1 MSDQSDRELPR
12 PPESRQVHHHTLDS
26 DQLEQLINH
35 PVTSDES
42 TNTLP
47 PNPGTLRNLV
57 RRLSSPSASGS
68 GGSGG
73 GYGKWSSVFYLYGD
87 ERRAI
92 RKAVRRNEEFIAA
105 AFTDS
110 DDGDNPFAQA
120 WPEEKYQ
127 ILCEEWEYH
136 RRKVAK
142 ERNKDTLP
150 DDFFQ
155 RLSPK
160 KRALLQVLLD
170 ADGEWVRGVDIRQQM
185 REDYDLDVPDK
196 SGAIAIHLS
205 HYTQWYSEEFRR
217 NLIPGRWVD
226 GSHNHAEFRI
236 GDKYEDELRE
246 WFDKS
251 D

>member
-1 MSDQSDRELPR
+1 MTASSDRDLPR
-12 PPESRQVHHHTLDS
+12 PPESRQIHHHTLDS
-26 DQLEQLINH
+26 DQLEQLIKH

-42 TNTLP
+42 KNTLP

-57 RRLSSPSASGS
+57 RRLSSPVASGA

-73 GYGKWSSVFYLYGD
+73 GYGKWKSVFYLYGD

-92 RKAVRRNEEFIAA
+92 RKAVRRNEKFIAN
-105 AFTDS
+105 AFADS
-110 DDGDNPFAQA
+110 DGGNNPFAQT
-120 WPEEKYQ
+120 WPEERYQ
-127 ILCEEWEYH
+127 ILCEEWEYY

-142 ERNKDTLP
+142 ERQKDTLP

-155 RLSPK
+155 RVSPK

-185 REDYDLDVPDK
+185 REAYDLDVPNK
-196 SGAIAIHLS
+196 PGAIAIHLS

-226 GSHNHAEFRI
+226 ESHNHAEFRI
-236 GDKYEDELRE
+236 GEKYKDQLRE